1 MISTFKAEFR
11 KLRRRPAVW
20 WLGAFILALIVI
32 VYAFSWIEANSPNFH
47 GDAGATAAQLKDTL
61 YPANFA
67 AMIDSGLAVIGGAFM
82 LVMGALIVGAEY
94 GWGTLK
100 TVYAQRPGRLQ
111 IVAGQ
116 VSAISVVNAVLVIG
130 LYAIAAVCSFVIA
143 NLAAAQLV
151 WPALLD
157 IAKAM
162 AATCLIFEVW
172 ILFGMALAYL
182 FRQSAMAIGF
192 GLAYMLAIETILVRA
207 LHGFNLTWLDTV
219 EKLMVGQNAASLANS
234 FASGGI
240 RPAQTLVSID
250 HALLVILSY
259 GAAFILTA
267 ALLVRNRDVA

>member
-47 GDAGATAAQLKDTL
+47 SDAGATAAQLKANL

-67 AMIDSGLAVIGGAFM
+67 TMIVSGLAVIGGAFM
-82 LVMGALIVGAEY
+82 LVLGALIVGAEY
-94 GWGTLK
+94 GWGTVK

-111 IVAGQ
+111 VLAGQ
-116 VSAISVVNAVLVIG
+116 LGAISVVNAIVVAG

-143 NLAAAQLV
+143 NLAGAQVV
-151 WPALLD
+151 WPGLLD
-157 IAKAM
+157 IVKAM
-162 AATCLIFEVW
+162 AATWLIFEVW
-172 ILFGMALAYL
+172 ILFGMSLAYL

-207 LHGFNLTWLDTV
+207 LRGFNFTWLDTV
-219 EKLMVGQNAASLANS
+219 EKLMVGQNANSLANS
-234 FASGGI
+234 FTSGVV

-250 HALLVILSY
+250 HALVVILCY
-259 GAAFILTA
+259 GAAFILMA